1 MPATM
6 VQVDYAETNAK
17 IEDCK
22 RVQNEVLEGARNED
36 RDLSEQEWA
45 IYNRKSEQIA
55 QLNQRAEYHRT
66 NLKQL
71 ELAEERTAELAELQ
85 TRARRND
92 PVDYEYRSAG
102 QYMADVYGAWRGDRD
117 SRERL
122 DMFNRVAAH
131 TITSD
136 VPGLIPTPIEQPVVN
151 FVDQS
156 RPLCTAI
163 GMKPVPQ
170 YPTFTRPIVTQHVQ
184 VGKQTAEKTELVSR
198 KFTVGKQTVTVDP
211 YGGYGN
217 VSREL
222 IDWSQPAALDS
233 IIADFAGEYAATTE
247 DVFCDALMTAATA
260 GPVLP
265 TGINTVA
272 QISAA
277 IWTAAGTA
285 YAATKTSGRLVIGV
299 SPDQLGIV
307 GPLFPSVNPQNAVS
321 SGFAAGDFGSG
332 VMGQIGNIPVVMS
345 NGLNTGSMVVV
356 STPAV
361 EIYDQRGG
369 VLQAVEPSVLG
380 LQVGYYGYFG
390 WWIAAAAG
398 VVKITKTP

>member
-1 MPATM
+1 MPTI
-6 VQVDYAETNAK
+6 QEIDLAETLAK
-17 IEDCK
+17 IED
-22 RVQNEVLEGARNED
+22 VQRIQDDLFETAKAEG
-36 RDLSEQEWA
+36 RDLTDPEWES
-45 IYNRKSEQIA
+45 YNRKKDQLVALNDRANRVQVNVDQLVASEQ
-55 QLNQRAEYHRT
+55 RAR
-66 NLKQL
+66 
-71 ELAEERTAELAELQ
+71 ELADMQ
-85 TRARRND
+85 TRARRPDLAN
-92 PVDYEYRSAG
+92 VEYRSAG
-102 QYMADVYGAWRGDRD
+102 QYMADIYNAWRGDRD
-117 SRERL
+117 AVERL
-122 DMFNRVAAH
+122 EWYKRVAAH
-131 TITSD
+131 TITTD
-136 VPGLIPTPIEQPVVN
+136 TPGLIPTPIEGPVVN

-156 RPLCTAI
+156 RPMCTAI
-163 GMKPVPQ
+163 GMRPVPQ
-170 YPTFTRPIVTQHVQ
+170 YPTFTRPVVTQHVQ

-222 IDWSQPAALDS
+222 IDWSQPSALDS

-265 TGINTVA
+265 TGINTAA
-272 QISAA
+272 QVYAA
-277 IWTAAGTA
+277 VYTAAGTA
-285 YAATKTSGRLVIGV
+285 YAATKQSGRLVIGV
-299 SPDQLGIV
+299 SPDMLGIV
-307 GPLFPSVNPQNAVS
+307 GPLFPAVNPQNANS
-321 SGFAAGDFGSG
+321 SGFSAGDFGSG

-345 NGLNTGSMVVV
+345 NGLNTGSIVVV

-361 EIYDQRGG
+361 EVYDQRGG